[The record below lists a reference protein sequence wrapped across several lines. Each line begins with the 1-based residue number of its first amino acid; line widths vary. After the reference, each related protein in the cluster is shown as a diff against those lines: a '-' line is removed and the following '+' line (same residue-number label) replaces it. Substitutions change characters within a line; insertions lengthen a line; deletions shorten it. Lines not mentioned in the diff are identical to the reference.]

1 MLYRFKSQATADV
14 VMLEANAR
22 QLLDIIGKEAGAQG
36 IIVVDQIPAAIEAIK
51 AAIERESKQGQRVR
65 DALADHEASADDPEL
80 QQIGLYQRA
89 SPLLHMLRR
98 AHAEGKDVVWG
109 V

>member
-22 QLLDIIGKEAGAQG
+22 QLLDIMGKSSAPKGILTAGEIPGALSALEAALQN
-36 IIVVDQIPAAIEAIK
+36 DTTQNKHNHDSFAAENHAED
-51 AAIERESKQGQRVR
+51 AERQHV
-65 DALADHEASADDPEL
+65 
-80 QQIGLYQRA
+80 GLYQRA
-89 SPLLHMLRR
+89 KPLMDMLKRS
-98 AHAEGKDVVWG
+98 AADGKDVVWG